1 MGVFE
6 MTPMSKR
13 SGSVERLDQLK
24 FGKKMMFG
32 HRLTNDEVLEDHL
45 MNIKLKK
52 ESTHYEKDS
61 RQKEERD
68 RLAGIAKEMEEEK
81 LHKIRH
87 SQVLRNEF
95 LFFND

>member
-1 MGVFE
+1 
-6 MTPMSKR
+6 
-13 SGSVERLDQLK
+13 
-24 FGKKMMFG
+24 
-32 HRLTNDEVLEDHL
+32 

-68 RLAGIAKEMEEEK
+68 RLAGIAKEIEEEK